1 MYVLS
6 QEASGART
14 SSKAYSILS
23 TKTHILTWCVK
34 DFLKCL
40 HTVGLASRSVGDER
54 DTSPLGTSTDACKL
68 QIDMQETCTVQRID
82 FSCICPKFAPCSVAP
97 HHLQGRLQGCH
108 CRSYVANCSAPKL
121 LDCSSYLVGMVCC
134 F

>member
-82 FSCICPKFAPCSVAP
+82 FSCICPMVKSCEA
-97 HHLQGRLQGCH
+97 QRLYSLC
-108 CRSYVANCSAPKL
+108 VLK
-121 LDCSSYLVGMVCC
+121 CSSLFRFIDYLTFVSFHV
-134 F
+134 